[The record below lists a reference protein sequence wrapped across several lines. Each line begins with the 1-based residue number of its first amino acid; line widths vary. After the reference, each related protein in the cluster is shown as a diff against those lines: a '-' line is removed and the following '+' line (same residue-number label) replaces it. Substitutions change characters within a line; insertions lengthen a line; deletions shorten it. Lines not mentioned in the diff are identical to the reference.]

1 MKTLKTILL
10 VVLLSCLVSA
20 SEAQIKDNKLTN
32 LNMGKEYF
40 FIDPLIFYPLD
51 SALGRL
57 DLYVEIPLENL
68 TFKKLSNEEFE
79 ASLSLTVQIK
89 NSLGEQVF
97 LQSYDEKVTN
107 SKNEQKNLADK
118 SVSSYKSYFIKP
130 DTYKLNFNLKDKNS
144 NNEFTK
150 ETSFIVKNPLVDRV
164 ISSDIMLL
172 SQYNIDPQGEKEIT
186 PIINSNVG
194 TLDFY
199 YVFTDVWNRTESEVS
214 GKPVSIKVIDDRDK
228 TVFDSLIFIDLKI
241 GSNSVIQK
249 LYTDKYTL
257 GNLRME
263 VYDGNKKIAE
273 RRFTCAWSDVPISVK
288 DLDNAVN
295 QLLYIAKSSELD
307 YIKNAKSSEE
317 KLKRFMKFWKSVD
330 PSPKTSKNELMIEY
344 YNRIRIANERYSH
357 YVDGWKTDMGMVFI
371 INGNPSQIDRHPF
384 EADSKPY
391 EVWTYYDINRQYIF
405 VDYTG
410 FGDYRL
416 TTPMYDERTKIRY

>member
-144 NNEFTK
+144 NNEFSK

>member
-40 FIDPLIFYPLD
+40 FIDPLVFYPLD

-144 NNEFTK
+144 NNEFSK

>member
-40 FIDPLIFYPLD
+40 FIDPLVFYPLD